1 MSNSFSIKIGAD
13 TKTLLQELR
22 KADKQI
28 NATQKS
34 ANNLAKSLDF
44 EYDELRATQAQKQ
57 FQKALEQT
65 EASAQKV
72 RDQLKKLAEEGKIGS
87 ADYSALE
94 LELAKTESK
103 AVSLRQRLE
112 DLNKIKIEQLTQK
125 FTDVGDKITQAGQKL
140 TAFSLAAGGM
150 IAGAAAIGKSAAK
163 TGAELDDL
171 SLRFGISAETIQ
183 EWQYV
188 AVQCGV
194 DAEVFNKALIKMRAA
209 MADLS
214 TGTINKAAEALQTL
228 GINPDQFDTQEEMF
242 DGIVAALADVKDAT
256 LQTALANEIFGDKIA
271 TQMLPYINT
280 GTDAIQKFKDEFAA
294 MPSLSNE
301 QAAALAELDDT
312 YYRLSTTMKYATA
325 QLGLAF
331 APVIERVVELIEEHV
346 VPAIEKLADWFEKL
360 DPGMQD
366 AILGILGIVAVSAP
380 ILMVIGRMSAGIGSL
395 ISLFR
400 KFTAATLKSSLGVG
414 VLVTSV
420 GLIFDIIGN
429 WNNLNSVARVIGLIG
444 ALTAAALGAAIAFG
458 AFHSAWSLGFAITG
472 IVAGITAAVAAVNTA
487 KESIEVPNNI
497 PDYNADSIANS
508 VVHGDYTLP
517 QDYAGGGNTYS
528 STDSNDVYNVNITIE
543 GTNLS
548 AEEIAEAVSK
558 KIVTTKQSR
567 G

>member
-1 MSNSFSIKIGAD
+1 MDSITLKLGMDSKEFVKGLKDAD
-13 TKTLLQELR
+13 REIR
-22 KADKQI
+22 K
-28 NATQKS
+28 TQKT
-34 ANNLAKSLDF
+34 ADNLTKSLAF
-44 EYDELRATQAQKQ
+44 EYDASRATQAQKQ
-57 FQKALEQT
+57 FQKALELT
-65 EASAQKV
+65 EQKAE
-72 RDQLKKLAEEGKIGS
+72 KLREEMQKMSESSGVETEN
-87 ADYSALE
+87 YSRLQ
-94 LELAKTESK
+94 LELAQTETK
-103 AVSLRQRLE
+103 AIELRQRLE
-112 DLNKIKIEQLTQK
+112 DLNNIKIEQLTQK

-228 GINPDQFDTQEEMF
+228 GINPDQFETQEEMF

-366 AILGILGIVAVSAP
+366 AILGILGIVAVAAP
-380 ILMVIGRMSAGIGSL
+380 LLMVIGRMSAGIGSL

-414 VLVTSV
+414 ALVASV

-558 KIVTTKQSR
+558 KIATTKRSR

>member
-1 MSNSFSIKIGAD
+1 MASSFTVKIGAD
-13 TKTLLQELR
+13 TKQLLAELK

-87 ADYSALE
+87 VDYSALE

-112 DLNKIKIEQLTQK
+112 EINNIKIEQLTQK

-228 GINPDQFDTQEEMF
+228 GINPDQFETQEEMF
-242 DGIVAALADVKDAT
+242 DGIVAALAEVKDAT

-301 QAAALAELDDT
+301 QVAALAELDDT

-331 APVIERVVELIEEHV
+331 APVIERVIEFIEERV

-380 ILMVIGRMSAGIGSL
+380 LLMVIGRMSAGIGSL
-395 ISLFR
+395 IKLF
-400 KFTAATLKSSLGVG
+400 KNLHLAQLKTAAGFAAIMGAAGLAIDIIANWKKMSWLEVLLKGLGV
-414 VLVTSV
+414 
-420 GLIFDIIGN
+420 
-429 WNNLNSVARVIGLIG
+429 A
-444 ALTAAALGAAIAFG
+444 ALAAAAAVTV
-458 AFHSAWSLGFAITG
+458 FHASWSLGFA
-472 IVAGITAAVAAVNTA
+472 VAAIGAAVAGGLAIIKAATKDVYP
-487 KESIEVPNNI
+487 EE
-497 PDYNADSIANS
+497 ADSINS
-508 VVHGDYTLP
+508 QIDHMASPDMGDYTLP

-558 KIVTTKQSR
+558 KIATTKQSR